1 MSSDDPKFT
10 QVPNILFDELMSSMG
25 NAELRVVL
33 VAVRKM
39 LGFHKTSDAIS
50 LTTFQKLSGL
60 SRQGVMDGLAA
71 AVKNGHLRQLP
82 TTGKRGTTMYA
93 LCIGQDAGLVKPVDQ
108 SRELTSTSQASR
120 PELVKLVDTQNKET
134 KLTKEKLPPAGEP
147 SPEPPQIY
155 AFYVEN
161 IRQQIT
167 PLVRDGLV
175 DAVKTY
181 GEAWVQDAIKE
192 AVFNNVP
199 KWNYVA
205 AILERWGK
213 EGRALPRPTASN
225 GKPANAPQ
233 QPTSAPYVS
242 PGVDMN
248 AVVAKLASTGD
259 NDPSWTPQREAS
271 GAWKPQPKH
280 TKTGSST

>member
-1 MSSDDPKFT
+1 MSSDEPNYT
-10 QVPNILFDELMSSMG
+10 QTPNVFFDELMSNMG

-33 VAVRKM
+33 VAIRKM
-39 LGFHKTSDAIS
+39 FGFHKTADAIS

-60 SRQGVMDGLAA
+60 SRQGVMDGIAA
-71 AVKNGHLRQLP
+71 AIKNGYLRQLP
-82 TTGKRGTTMYA
+82 TTGHRGTTMYT
-93 LCIGQDAGLVKPVDQ
+93 LCIGQEAGLVKPVDQ
-108 SRELTSTSQASR
+108 SRELTSTSQASS
-120 PELVKLVDTQNKET
+120 PELVKPVDTQNKER
-134 KLTKEKLPPAGEP
+134 KLTKEKLPPAGES

-161 IRQQIT
+161 MRQQIT

-213 EGRALPRPTASN
+213 EGRALPRSASTN
-225 GKPANAPQ
+225 GKPAAPT
-233 QPTSAPYVS
+233 QPAATPYVS

-248 AVVAKLASTGD
+248 AVVAKLARDGD

-271 GAWKPQPKH
+271 GAWKPQPRPA
-280 TKTGSST
+280 KTGSSK